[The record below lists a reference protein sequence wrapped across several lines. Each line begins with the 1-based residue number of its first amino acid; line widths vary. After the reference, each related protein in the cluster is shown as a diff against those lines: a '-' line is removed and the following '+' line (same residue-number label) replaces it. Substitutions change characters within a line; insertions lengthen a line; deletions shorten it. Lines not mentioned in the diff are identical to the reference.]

1 MTATTLTPIHTGRL
15 VRVYRLERTGRRQ
28 NPLRQLQ
35 RLIRRHRARLG

>member
-1 MTATTLTPIHTGRL
+1 MTATTLTPIAIGRL

-35 RLIRRHRARLG
+35 RFIRRQRARI

>member
-15 VRVYRLERTGRRQ
+15 VRVYRLERPARRG

-35 RLIRRHRARLG
+35 RFIRRQRARAA